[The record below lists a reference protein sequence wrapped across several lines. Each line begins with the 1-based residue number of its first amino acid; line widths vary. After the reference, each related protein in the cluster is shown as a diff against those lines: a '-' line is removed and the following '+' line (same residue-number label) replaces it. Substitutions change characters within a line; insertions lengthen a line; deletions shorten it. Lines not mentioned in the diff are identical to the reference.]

1 MCIRDRSY
9 LILLKELLGTGE
21 AILAYQGWHGDLDP
35 LFAWAL
41 VACCHAGRNHTPPT
55 LRTDDARPCR
65 STRLAETGDTTIRRV
80 AQHGPDGRAF
90 PPGACFASRD
100 AFGIDPPGNLAD
112 AAALHRVHLIDALD
126 HTGLGVKH
134 GVRSR
139 RLVGLADIAVPIR
152 SAAHHADLTRLG
164 PVSFTAARSL
174 QNLGPLI
181 LSYHPLELYK

>member
-1 MCIRDRSY
+1 MVRRRDRTLFSCRSSWARAK
-9 LILLKELLGTGE
+9 LSSLTKAGTGISIHSSRGRSWPAVMLGVITPRRRCGRMTRVREE
-21 AILAYQGWHGDLDP
+21 ARVLPKQATPRYAELRNTAQTVERSHRALALRVGMP
-35 LFAWAL
+35 SAL
-41 VACCHAGRNHTPPT
+41 
-55 LRTDDARPCR
+55 
-65 STRLAETGDTTIRRV
+65 IRRV
-80 AQHGPDGRAF
+80 ISPMLR
-90 PPGACFASRD
+90 PSTVY
-100 AFGIDPPGNLAD
+100 N
-112 AAALHRVHLIDALD
+112 LIDALD